1 MRLLKLRLQSLIQ
14 RFDFLKFDLLQL
26 RLFKFVDSLFL
37 DLVDLLLALLDFGVE
52 LSALL
57 SLRFVLIVQL
67 LTLALQL
74 LNYLVAFSD
83 FVFD

>member
-1 MRLLKLRLQSLIQ
+1 LRLLKLRLQSLIQ

-26 RLFKFVDSLFL
+26 CLFKFVDSLFL

-57 SLRFVLIVQL
+57 SLRFVLIVKL